1 MRKIYFC
8 HDRVKSSADPHPAKP
23 EKVFG
28 KTFKTSGNGS
38 KRKQQMKKPLVE
50 KICENLVG
58 KARACDHSSFH
69 PLAWR
74 GDSPLEGYS
83 QRHRNAEWNGS
94 PASRQRAFLLEEQDS
109 NLSHPAS
116 AVYC

>member
-38 KRKQQMKKPLVE
+38 NFSKMDLK
-50 KICENLVG
+50 
-58 KARACDHSSFH
+58 
-69 PLAWR
+69 
-74 GDSPLEGYS
+74 LESKSYF
-83 QRHRNAEWNGS
+83 
-94 PASRQRAFLLEEQDS
+94 P
-109 NLSHPAS
+109 
-116 AVYC
+116 